1 MRIDKGKLIKNP
13 LAVIDKAPDHEKYI
27 FIPDGVDYRY
37 RIGDDD
43 KVTGLLRKVE
53 FSSQDEMIQCSRELP
68 ESIVEMAKLQ
78 DKRIGQAFED
88 EGYSKSDA
96 QHHADNY
103 RLGKIKYFDAA
114 FTTDEDDENYANYDA
129 SWTFGKSEEADKV
142 AKVDRLLEMGKCTKE
157 VRKAIKKAQKQV
169 KLAGLDSELAEN
181 FVSCKRKRRFTD
193 EAGQVDVER
202 AICLD
207 DRPFVITKREGKKR
221 TIRIVVNLS
230 ASFGNTISTFAK
242 TIALAY
248 VTAEALEKLGYG
260 VEIKGIQSVSPDSYH
275 GIGKDEIAQ
284 SFPLKRV
291 EEQVDIERIGS
302 VGLTSI
308 SRWYGFRNT
317 NRFFGCGSS
326 QCLPTSQDMRD
337 FLNVDIFVS
346 TSWTKGEASEQATT
360 VVKSIKKALK

>member
-1 MRIDKGKLIKNP
+1 
-13 LAVIDKAPDHEKYI
+13 
-27 FIPDGVDYRY
+27 
-37 RIGDDD
+37 
-43 KVTGLLRKVE
+43 
-53 FSSQDEMIQCSRELP
+53 
-68 ESIVEMAKLQ
+68 
-78 DKRIGQAFED
+78 
-88 EGYSKSDA
+88 
-96 QHHADNY
+96 
-103 RLGKIKYFDAA
+103 
-114 FTTDEDDENYANYDA
+114 
-129 SWTFGKSEEADKV
+129 
-142 AKVDRLLEMGKCTKE
+142 MGKCTKE

-181 FVSCKRKRRFTD
+181 FASCKRKRKFTD
-193 EAGQVDVER
+193 EEGQVDVER

-221 TIRIVVNLS
+221 TIRIGVNLS

-326 QCLPTSQDMRD
+326 SCLPTSQDMRD

-346 TSWTKGEASEQATT
+346 TSWAKGEASDQVTT